1 MERSEVDKVEIRAKV
16 KQSYLH
22 AKEFPIFM
30 DHFKPAIQRIIDE
43 YVPSSVTE
51 TYHVNADINH
61 LAKQSK
67 ANGYNTT
74 QFLKLITDYILMII
88 QAVDQGVKKLS
99 ELDQTDLFE
108 SGESE

>member
-1 MERSEVDKVEIRAKV
+1 
-16 KQSYLH
+16 
-22 AKEFPIFM
+22 M

-67 ANGYNTT
+67 ANGYNTA
-74 QFLKLITDYILMII
+74 QFLKLITEYILMII
-88 QAVDQGVKKLS
+88 KAVDQGVRNLS
-99 ELDQTDLFE
+99 DIDQTDLFDEDE
-108 SGESE
+108 SK